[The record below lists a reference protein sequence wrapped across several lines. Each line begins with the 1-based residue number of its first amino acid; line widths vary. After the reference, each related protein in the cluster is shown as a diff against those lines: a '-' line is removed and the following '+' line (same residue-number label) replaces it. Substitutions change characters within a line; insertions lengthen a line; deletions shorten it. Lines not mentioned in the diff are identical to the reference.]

1 MLYLLVEQPILN
13 ILVGFYKLSFNL
25 GFSIIFLTIF
35 IKLILIPFVIPS
47 YKNMLKQKE
56 LKPQLDKLK
65 EKFKDNKQ
73 KLAEEQMKLFKE
85 HGINPASGCVSQVA
99 MIFVLIGLYQVV
111 QRFSTLQNLSDLN
124 PSLYFDFLK
133 FGVEEKIQTILWF
146 ADMSKPDL
154 TYVLPLLA
162 SIFTLVSSAMML
174 PELTEAEK
182 AAKKASTEME
192 DMAYSMQQQMTILA
206 PVMTFI
212 VSISLPSALSL
223 YIFISSVFQV
233 FQQYFMLGGWGGLL
247 PYIKLIS
254 SKIKK

>member
-1 MLYLLVEQPILN
+1 MLYLIVEQPILN

-25 GFSIIFLTIF
+25 GFSIILLTVF

-47 YKNMLKQKE
+47 YKNMLKQKA
-56 LKPQLDKLK
+56 LKPELDKLK
-65 EKFKDNKQ
+65 DKYKDNKQ

-85 HGINPASGCVSQVA
+85 HGINPASGCVSQIA

-111 QRFSTLQNLSDLN
+111 QRFSSIQNLSDLN

-133 FGVEEKIQTILWF
+133 FSSDEKIQTLLGFI
-146 ADMSKPDL
+146 DMSKPDQ
-154 TYVLPLLA
+154 TYLLPLLA

-192 DMAYSMQQQMTILA
+192 DMAYSMQQQMTFLA

-223 YIFISSVFQV
+223 YISVSSIFQV
-233 FQQYFMLGGWGGLL
+233 FQQYYMLGGWGGIL
-247 PYIKLIS
+247 PYVRLIS

>member
-1 MLYLLVEQPILN
+1 MLYLFVEQPILN

-25 GFSIIFLTIF
+25 GFSIIFLTVF

-56 LKPQLDKLK
+56 LKPELDKLK
-65 EKFKDNKQ
+65 EKYKDNKQ
-73 KLAEEQMKLFKE
+73 KLAEEQMKIFKE
-85 HGINPASGCVSQVA
+85 HGINPASGCVSQIA

-111 QRFSTLQNLSDLN
+111 QRFSTLTNLSDLN
-124 PSLYFDFLK
+124 SALYFEFLK
-133 FGVEEKIQTILWF
+133 FSADEKIQTMLWF
-146 ADMSKPDL
+146 VDMSKPDY
-154 TYVLPLLA
+154 TYILPLLA
-162 SIFTLVSSAMML
+162 SIFTLISSAMML

-233 FQQYFMLGGWGGLL
+233 FQQYFMLGGWGGIL
-247 PYIKLIS
+247 PYVKLVYA
-254 SKIKK
+254 KIKK